1 MKNRRPSDTRGS
13 VPSKFRQKR
22 DCGFT
27 LIELL
32 VVVLIIGILASV
44 AVPSYLKSVE
54 TTKADDAVS
63 LVNMIGTTNKM
74 FALDHSNNYIVG
86 TFPTTANTG
95 CNPAGA
101 CAPTTYTD
109 ACNLV
114 YCKYLANQNFG
125 SKPYNF
131 YACSPTGG
139 ACGATGGSNM
149 TAGAKRKTGTYVA
162 WAYAQNASG
171 VITSYGGAPAP
182 TY

>member
-1 MKNRRPSDTRGS
+1 MIN
-13 VPSKFRQKR
+13 KR
-22 DCGFT
+22 AGFT

-54 TTKADDAVS
+54 TTKADDAVA

-74 FALDHSNNYIVG
+74 YALDHSNSYVTG

-95 CNPAGA
+95 CGP
-101 CAPTTYTD
+101 APTPCNGTPTN
-109 ACNLV
+109 ACTLV
-114 YCKYLANQNFG
+114 WCKYLADQNFG

-131 YACSPTGG
+131 YACNPAGG
-139 ACGATGGSNM
+139 ACFASGGSNV
-149 TAGAKRKTGTYVA
+149 TAGAKRKSGTYVA
-162 WAYAQNASG
+162 WSYAMDGSG
-171 VITSYGGAPAP
+171 VITNYGGAPAP

>member
-1 MKNRRPSDTRGS
+1 MITN
-13 VPSKFRQKR
+13 KR
-22 DCGFT
+22 GFT

-63 LVNMIGTTNKM
+63 LVNMIGTTNQM
-74 FALDHSNNYIVG
+74 FALDHSGNYIVG
-86 TFPTTANTG
+86 TFPTAANTG
-95 CNPAGA
+95 CSAAGV

-125 SKPYNF
+125 SKPYTF
-131 YACSPTGG
+131 YACRPSDGS
-139 ACGATGGSNM
+139 CGAVGAGGL
-149 TAGAKRKTGTYVA
+149 TAGAKRKAGTYVN
-162 WAYAQNASG
+162 WAYGQNASG
-171 VITSYGGAPAP
+171 VITNYGGAPDP

>member
-1 MKNRRPSDTRGS
+1 MIKN
-13 VPSKFRQKR
+13 KR
-22 DCGFT
+22 GFT

-74 FALDHSNNYIVG
+74 FALDHSNSYVTG

-95 CNPAGA
+95 CGTGTCPTAGFTNA
-101 CAPTTYTD
+101 CA
-109 ACNLV
+109 LV
-114 YCKYLANQNFG
+114 WCKYLADQNFG

-131 YACSPTGG
+131 YACNGTG
-139 ACGATGGSNM
+139 ACGASGGSNA
-149 TAGAKRKTGTYVA
+149 TAGAKRKSGTYAA
-162 WAYAQNASG
+162 WGYAQSVSG
-171 VITSYGGAPAP
+171 VITAYGGAPAP